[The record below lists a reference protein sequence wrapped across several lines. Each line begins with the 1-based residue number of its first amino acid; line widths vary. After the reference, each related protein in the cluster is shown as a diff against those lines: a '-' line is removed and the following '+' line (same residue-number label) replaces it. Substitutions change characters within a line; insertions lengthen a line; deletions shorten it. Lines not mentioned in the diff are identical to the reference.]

1 MSRVSR
7 ASRLLAATALI
18 AVVAGCSPTTP
29 SPSEPA
35 PTNVAVAPS
44 RSAAVATPAVAP
56 ARWTDCGEGFLCA
69 DVRVPRAYAAPSGG
83 YMDIS
88 VLEMPATDRSQRIGS
103 LVIDPGGPGASG
115 VDFVR

>member
-1 MSRVSR
+1 
-7 ASRLLAATALI
+7 
-18 AVVAGCSPTTP
+18 
-29 SPSEPA
+29 
-35 PTNVAVAPS
+35 
-44 RSAAVATPAVAP
+44 VAP

-69 DVRVPRAYAAPSGG
+69 DVRVPRDYAAPSGG